1 MISLGTQISSS
12 AIAATTVVLNASV
25 PLMDSDVSVGEILR
39 RPRSCVN
46 TFPVIIAQAVQQA
59 VSYVDFRRL
68 QGILPSSFAFPGQQ
82 ARMSFG
88 VGPCA
93 AVDFGSLTGLELTR
107 SSSPYFAEHCS
118 GMLLLVVQGFSS
130 AADLELVVS
139 ASPNRGYLT
148 VASVPLRARSRG
160 NSSTRNSTFG
170 LFIPDGSGTS
180 SGFSSLADVG
190 SFVVYVLQYTAN
202 SNGACGM
209 AADSFAVSAI
219 GVTPARASRVLRGPP
234 PGELVVS
241 VDVTC
246 QSVNLGIET
255 RGLLVGG
262 SVLTGMIAGALAIEF
277 VRVRHT
283 STISSAQPVFTA
295 FAFVAALVSLG
306 NPLMVGLQVT
316 GTSTLCIAS
325 DVLRT
330 LALAASYGVPL
341 VKSFRVLAL
350 LLMSHKGTE
359 LGHREPLTQRGQFI
373 VLGVFLALVAVIQ
386 ALWATL
392 QAPVPE
398 LLSSLTGSDAP
409 YLHCR
414 KTLIA
419 LVLQFGLKVVVCLGG
434 IYSGV
439 ATYNVNRCDRR
450 EHSHCAKLVHIS
462 PSSRHALTMRAA
474 MLARAASLI

>member
-1 MISLGTQISSS
+1 
-12 AIAATTVVLNASV
+12 
-25 PLMDSDVSVGEILR
+25 
-39 RPRSCVN
+39 
-46 TFPVIIAQAVQQA
+46 
-59 VSYVDFRRL
+59 
-68 QGILPSSFAFPGQQ
+68 
-82 ARMSFG
+82 MSFG

-93 AVDFGSLTGLELTR
+93 TVDFGSLTGLELTR
-107 SSSPYFAEHCS
+107 SSSPYFTEHCS
-118 GMLLLVVQGFSS
+118 GLLLLVVQGFSS
-130 AADLELVVS
+130 ASGLGLVVS
-139 ASPNRGYLT
+139 ASPSRGSLT
-148 VASVPLRARSRG
+148 VASVPLQHRSGG
-160 NSSTRNSTFG
+160 NASTRNSTSG

-180 SGFSSLADVG
+180 SSIASLADVG

-202 SNGACGM
+202 SNGACGV

-219 GVTPARASRVLRGPP
+219 GIAPARAPRMPRGPP

-262 SVLTGMIAGALAIEF
+262 SVFTGVLAGVLAIEF
-277 VRVRHT
+277 FRLRHT

-295 FAFVAALVSLG
+295 FAFLAALISLG
-306 NPLMVGLQVT
+306 DPLMVGLQVT
-316 GTSTLCIAS
+316 GSSTLCIAS

-330 LALAASYGVPL
+330 LALAMSYGVPL

-359 LGHREPLTQRGQFI
+359 LVHREPLTQRGQLI
-373 VLGVFLALVAVIQ
+373 MLGAFLALVAVIQ

-392 QAPVPE
+392 QTPVPE
-398 LLSSLTGSDAP
+398 LLPSLTGSDAP

-419 LVLQFGLKVVVCLGG
+419 LVLQFGLKVIVCLGG

-439 ATYNVNRCDRR
+439 ATYNVNRCDWKVHPHGVLHTVANSPAFSLFTQQCWR
-450 EHSHCAKLVHIS
+450 E
-462 PSSRHALTMRAA
+462 PPR
-474 MLARAASLI
+474 